1 MTKLADAIIV
11 GGGIHGCST
20 ALHLCLAG
28 MKPVLIEK
36 DYAGRHAS
44 GVNAG
49 GVRQLARHVP
59 EIPLSIRSMGIWER
73 IGDLVDD
80 TCGFE
85 SHGQVLVAENDAEFD
100 ACCARVAELN
110 ALGFSHE
117 ELIDGP
123 ELRRLVPAGG
133 ESWPGGEVAPRAGAA
148 RPGRKIG
155 TAHVSIPVPFCTPMA
170 PFCCNNKIFI
180 DTAFAT

>member
-20 ALHLCLAG
+20 ALHMCLAG

-49 GVRQLARHVP
+49 GVRQLARHVA
-59 EIPLSIRSMGIWER
+59 EIPLSIRSMEIWER
-73 IGDLVDD
+73 IEELVDD
-80 TCGFE
+80 DCGFE

-100 ACCARVAELN
+100 ACRARVAELN
-110 ALGFSHE
+110 ALGFTHE
-117 ELIDGP
+117 ELID
-123 ELRRLVPAGG
+123 A
-133 ESWPGGEVAPRAGAA
+133 AGAA
-148 RPGRKIG
+148 AAGAGGGRELPWRG
-155 TAHVSIPVPFCTPMA
+155 GVAARWRGRSGPNHHRVPPQGSRA
-170 PFCCNNKIFI
+170 RRNRL
-180 DTAFAT
+180 

>member
-20 ALHLCLAG
+20 ALHMCLAG

-49 GVRQLARHVP
+49 GVRQLARHVA

-73 IGDLVDD
+73 IEELVDD
-80 TCGFE
+80 ICGFE

-100 ACCARVAELN
+100 ACRARVAELN
-110 ALGFSHE
+110 ALGA
-117 ELIDGP
+117 
-123 ELRRLVPAGG
+123 RVPALANRLANLPLNRWLL
-133 ESWPGGEVAPRAGAA
+133 EKVAGIDRR
-148 RPGRKIG
+148 RPLP
-155 TAHVSIPVPFCTPMA
+155 ALA
-170 PFCCNNKIFI
+170 P
-180 DTAFAT
+180 

>member
-28 MKPVLIEK
+28 LKPVLIEK

-73 IGDLVDD
+73 IEELVDD
-80 TCGFE
+80 ACGFE

-100 ACCARVAELN
+100 ACRARVAELN
-110 ALGFSHE
+110 ALGF
-117 ELIDGP
+117 
-123 ELRRLVPAGG
+123 
-133 ESWPGGEVAPRAGAA
+133 
-148 RPGRKIG
+148 
-155 TAHVSIPVPFCTPMA
+155 AH
-170 PFCCNNKIFI
+170 
-180 DTAFAT
+180 